1 MSEPTAS
8 TPVYTVDPYV
18 DDAGATDD
26 EPFIVLP
33 WWQRPTNIFTLLVT
47 VALVAAMVG
56 WLVEDATSQNDT
68 SEVDIGFLQDMRVH
82 HEQAVDMSFIYLQ
95 LPDTSAGLSTDAS
108 GIVVGQSQ
116 EIGRMI
122 QLLRDAGAP
131 EAALLDGPAMVWMG
145 DEMSTSYDEMPGMAS
160 KGQLDQLRTASG
172 NQADELF
179 VRLMTEHHQG
189 GIEMAEFAADNGSNG
204 EVTRFATAIARS
216 QRTEIVELERLD

>member
-1 MSEPTAS
+1 MMTSDGGSDTLD
-8 TPVYTVDPYV
+8 PVDGV
-18 DDAGATDD
+18 DDDVL
-26 EPFIVLP
+26 VLP
-33 WWQRPTNIFTLLVT
+33 WWQHPVNILTG
-47 VALVAAMVG
+47 LVATALIAGMIG
-56 WLVEDATSQNDT
+56 WLVHDT
-68 SEVDIGFLQDMRVH
+68 VSEPGAGDVEVGFLQDMRVH

-95 LPDTSAGLSTDAS
+95 LPDTSAGLRTDAS

-160 KGQLDQLRTASG
+160 KGELDQLRTASG

-204 EVTRFATAIARS
+204 EVTRFTTAIARS

>member
-1 MSEPTAS
+1 MAGIATTDRVGEQ
-8 TPVYTVDPYV
+8 VE
-18 DDAGATDD
+18 DDVL
-26 EPFIVLP
+26 VLP
-33 WWQRPTNIFTLLVT
+33 WWQHPVNILTM
-47 VALVAAMVG
+47 LVATALIAGMTG
-56 WLVEDATSQNDT
+56 WLVHDTVSEPDAGDL
-68 SEVDIGFLQDMRVH
+68 EVGFLQDMRVH

-95 LPDTSAGLSTDAS
+95 LPDTSAGLRTDAS

-160 KGQLDQLRTASG
+160 KGELDELRTASG